1 MAAATASIV
10 RPDNHPAS
18 YPAGMARAAPHPEVA
33 ALAAALKLRFD
44 ELVDRL
50 TERIAAEI
58 DLYKSGAVV
67 APDEL
72 RRSVADNFTFMLG
85 AMSTSDAP
93 DLGPPQRTGRRR
105 AQEGVPLPELLR
117 AYRLGFAFLWE
128 ELLAEARAAGDGAVR
143 ALTDTA
149 AAILACSDEYAI
161 ALTEAYREAV
171 SDRILTTDRHRSALV
186 EALVT
191 GGMSDHGPAWEV
203 AKLLDLPYEGTFVAV
218 VAENKA
224 LGTEPLAGAEAR
236 LAPHDV
242 ASAWRLQPE
251 QEVGVVS
258 LGRRP
263 VELVADVLGELAAG
277 RVGVSPTYSTVDHTP
292 RAVRLARIAMQNL
305 PVGAPGVARFDD
317 SPLGALVAADPS
329 AARDVVQRVL
339 GRLLALDAEDRSMLL
354 ATVEAWLDA
363 GGAATAAGHALF
375 CHPNTVRYRLRRVEE
390 LTGRSVDAPR
400 AAAELTV
407 ALQALRVFPAFADG
421 S

>member
-1 MAAATASIV
+1 MA
-10 RPDNHPAS
+10 
-18 YPAGMARAAPHPEVA
+18 E
-33 ALAAALKLRFD
+33 ALKLRLD
-44 ELVDRL
+44 ELVERL
-50 TERIAAEI
+50 VDRIAAEI
-58 DLYKSGAVV
+58 DLYGSDAVV
-67 APDEL
+67 AHAEL
-72 RRSVADNFTFMLG
+72 RRSVGDNFTYMLG
-85 AMSTSDAP
+85 AMSTSDDP
-93 DLGPPQRTGRRR
+93 DLGPPRRTGRRR

-128 ELLAEARAAGDGAVR
+128 ELLAEARATGESAVR

-149 AAILACSDEYAI
+149 AAILTCSDEYAI

-171 SDRILTTDRHRSALV
+171 SDRMVTTDRHRSALV

-191 GGMSDHGPAWEV
+191 GGVSDHGPAWEV
-203 AKLLDLPYEGTFVAV
+203 AKLLDLPYEGVFLAV
-218 VAENKA
+218 VAENTA

-242 ASAWRLQPE
+242 ASAWRLGPDQ
-251 QEVGVVS
+251 QVGVIS

-263 VELVADVLGELAAG
+263 VDLVVGLLDELAAA
-277 RVGVSPTYSTVDHTP
+277 RVGLSPIYPTVDHTP

-305 PVGAPGVARFDD
+305 PTGAPAVAQFDD
-317 SPLGALVAADPS
+317 SPLGALVAADPGV
-329 AARDVVQRVL
+329 ARDVVQRVF
-339 GRLLALDAEDRSMLL
+339 GRLLALDAEDRSALL

-363 GGAATAAGHALF
+363 GGSATAAGHALF

-390 LTGRSVDAPR
+390 LTGRSVDIPR

-407 ALQALRVFPAFADG
+407 ALQALRVFPALADG

>member
-1 MAAATASIV
+1 MGIGTASVV
-10 RPDNHPAS
+10 RADS
-18 YPAGMARAAPHPEVA
+18 YAPGMARAAPHPEVA
-33 ALAAALKLRFD
+33 RLAGVLKLRFD

-50 TERIAAEI
+50 TDRIAAEI
-58 DLYKSGAVV
+58 DLYGSDAVV
-67 APDEL
+67 ARAEL

-85 AMSTSDAP
+85 QMSTSADP

-105 AQEGVPLPELLR
+105 AQEGMPLPELLR

-128 ELLAEARAAGDGAVR
+128 ELLAEARSAGDAAVS

-149 AAILACSDEYAI
+149 AAILTFSDEYAI

-171 SDRILTTDRHRSALV
+171 SERMVTTDRNRSALV

-191 GGMSDHGPAWEV
+191 GGVSAHGPVWEV

-218 VAENKA
+218 VAENTT
-224 LGTEPLAGAEAR
+224 LGAEPLARAEAR
-236 LAPHDV
+236 LTPHDV
-242 ASAWRLQPE
+242 ASAWRLGPE
-251 QEVGVVS
+251 QQVGVVS

-263 VELVADVLGELAAG
+263 VDLVMGVLAELATG
-277 RVGVSPTYSTVDHTP
+277 RVGVSPTYSAVDQTP
-292 RAVRLARIAMQNL
+292 RAVRLAGIAMQHL
-305 PVGAPGVARFDD
+305 PAAGVAQFDD
-317 SPLGALVAADPS
+317 SPLGVLVAADP
-329 AARDVVQRVL
+329 AVARDVAHRVF
-339 GRLLALDAEDRSMLL
+339 GRLLGLDAEDRAVLL

-363 GGAATAAGHALF
+363 GGSATAAGQALY

-407 ALQALRVFPAFADG
+407 ALQVVRVFPDFADG